1 MHFFDT
7 NILVY
12 RQDPQDTRRQHIAKD
27 LIESAI
33 LQGTFVISTQVLQE
47 FYNTMVRRRFMPAAA
62 AQALCELWA
71 EHEVINA
78 TPSLLFQA
86 FALQQRYQT
95 SLWDALIVQAAL
107 DGGCTTLYSEDLQ
120 HGMRFGALEVVN
132 PFTAPAV
139 HEQPAIWQGKPA

>member
-1 MHFFDT
+1 MNFFDT

-12 RQDPQDTRRQHIAKD
+12 RQDPLDTRRQQIAKD
-27 LIESAI
+27 LIEAAMLNGS
-33 LQGTFVISTQVLQE
+33 FVISTQVLQE
-47 FYNTMVRRRFMPAAA
+47 FYNTMLRRRFMPAAT

-71 EHEVINA
+71 EHDVVSA

-107 DGGCTTLYSEDLQ
+107 DRGCTTLYSEDLQ

-132 PFTAPAV
+132 PFAAPAV
-139 HEQPAIWQGKPA
+139 HEPAAAWPGKPA

>member
-1 MHFFDT
+1 MNFFDT

-12 RQDPQDTRRQHIAKD
+12 RQDPLDTRRQQIAKD
-27 LIESAI
+27 LIEAAM
-33 LQGTFVISTQVLQE
+33 LNGTFVISTQVLQE
-47 FYNTMVRRRFMPAAA
+47 FYNTMLRRRFMPAAA
-62 AQALCELWA
+62 AQSLCELWA
-71 EHEVINA
+71 EHDVVNA

-107 DGGCTTLYSEDLQ
+107 DGGCTTLYSENLQ

-132 PFTAPAV
+132 PFAAPAM
-139 HEQPAIWQGKPA
+139 HEPAAAWRGRPA

>member
-1 MHFFDT
+1 MNFFDT

-12 RQDPQDTRRQHIAKD
+12 RQDPSDIRRQQIAKD
-27 LIESAI
+27 LIEAAM

-47 FYNTMVRRRFMPAAA
+47 FYNTMLRRCFMPAAA
-62 AQALCELWA
+62 AQSLCELWA
-71 EHEVINA
+71 EHDVVNA

-86 FALQQRYQT
+86 FSLQQRYQT

-132 PFTAPAV
+132 PFATPAV
-139 HEQPAIWQGKPA
+139 HEPAAAWPGKPA

>member
-71 EHEVINA
+71 
-78 TPSLLFQA
+78 
-86 FALQQRYQT
+86 
-95 SLWDALIVQAAL
+95 
-107 DGGCTTLYSEDLQ
+107 
-120 HGMRFGALEVVN
+120 
-132 PFTAPAV
+132 
-139 HEQPAIWQGKPA
+139 

>member
-1 MHFFDT
+1 MNFFDT

-12 RQDPQDTRRQHIAKD
+12 RQDPLDTRRQQIAKD
-27 LIESAI
+27 LIEAAM
-33 LQGTFVISTQVLQE
+33 LNGTFVISTQVLQE
-47 FYNTMVRRRFMPAAA
+47 FYNTMLRRRFMPAAA
-62 AQALCELWA
+62 AQSLCELWA
-71 EHEVINA
+71 EHDVVNA

-132 PFTAPAV
+132 PFAAPAM
-139 HEQPAIWQGKPA
+139 HEPAAAWRGRPA

>member
-1 MHFFDT
+1 MNFFDT

-12 RQDPQDTRRQHIAKD
+12 RQDPLDTRRQQIAKD
-27 LIESAI
+27 LIEAAM
-33 LQGTFVISTQVLQE
+33 LKGTFVISTQVLQE
-47 FYNTMVRRRFMPAAA
+47 FYNTMLRRRFMPAAT

-71 EHEVINA
+71 EHDVVNA

-107 DGGCTTLYSEDLQ
+107 DGGCTTLFAQL
-120 HGMRFGALEVVN
+120 ALEHLADGAARQLVGQ
-132 PFTAPAV
+132 AQAGQALGLA
-139 HEQPAIWQGKPA
+139 HAAG

>member
-1 MHFFDT
+1 MNFFDT

-12 RQDPQDTRRQHIAKD
+12 RQDPLDTRRQQIAKD
-27 LIESAI
+27 LIEAAM
-33 LQGTFVISTQVLQE
+33 LNGTFVISTQVLQE
-47 FYNTMVRRRFMPAAA
+47 FYNTMLRRRFMPAAA
-62 AQALCELWA
+62 AQSLCELWA
-71 EHEVINA
+71 EHDVVNA

-120 HGMRFGALEVVN
+120 HGTRFGALEVVN
-132 PFTAPAV
+132 PFAAPAM
-139 HEQPAIWQGKPA
+139 HEPAAAWRGRPA

>member
-1 MHFFDT
+1 MNFFDT
-7 NILVY
+7 NVLVY
-12 RQDPQDTRRQHIAKD
+12 RQDPSDNRRQQIAKD
-27 LIESAI
+27 LIEAAI

-47 FYNTMVRRRFMPAAA
+47 FYNTMLRRKFMAAAA
-62 AQALCELWA
+62 AQSLCELWA
-71 EHEVINA
+71 EHDVVNA

-120 HGMRFGALEVVN
+120 HGMRFGTLEVVN
-132 PFTAPAV
+132 PFAAPAV
-139 HEQPAIWQGKPA
+139 HEPVASWQGKPA

>member
-1 MHFFDT
+1 MNFFDT
-7 NILVY
+7 NVLVY
-12 RQDPQDTRRQHIAKD
+12 RQDPSDSRRQQIAKD
-27 LIESAI
+27 LIEAAI

-47 FYNTMVRRRFMPAAA
+47 FYNTMLRRRFMPAAA

-71 EHEVINA
+71 EHEVVNA

-107 DGGCTTLYSEDLQ
+107 DGGCTTLYSENLQ

-132 PFTAPAV
+132 PFAPPAV
-139 HEQPAIWQGKPA
+139 HEPAAGWRRKPA